1 MSPPLQRG
9 RSEEELF
16 QTAMP
21 PLSRR
26 PLTPIAL
33 LRFYRCLSAP
43 DVIRFAGMSESVIS
57 FLRRGSLEP
66 ASSGEL
72 KDLRLHRGGSREAGE
87 RKKNKKLFLFFSM
100 FVFFFCL
107 PILRF
112 LPVVL
117 QTASP
122 NRLNRVLLSDL
133 HQLVTADCIH

>member
-21 PLSRR
+21 LLSRR

-43 DVIRFAGMSESVIS
+43 DVIRFAGMSEPVIS
-57 FLRRGSLEP
+57 FLRRGCLEA
-66 ASSGEL
+66 ASSREL
-72 KDLRLHRGGSREAGE
+72 KNQRLHRGGSREAGE
-87 RKKNKKLFLFFSM
+87 RKKKQKTFSFLFY
-100 FVFFFCL
+100 VCFFFCL

-122 NRLNRVLLSDL
+122 NRFNRALLSDL
-133 HQLVTADCIH
+133 HQLVTTDCIH